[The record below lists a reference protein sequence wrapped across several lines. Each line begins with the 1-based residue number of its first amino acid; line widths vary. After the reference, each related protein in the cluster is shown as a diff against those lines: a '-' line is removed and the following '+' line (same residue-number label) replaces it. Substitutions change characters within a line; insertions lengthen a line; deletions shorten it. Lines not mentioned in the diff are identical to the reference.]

1 VSPLV
6 VFVAGLPPG
15 CAAWSPWPRRPGVV
29 LVACPS
35 RALAGLAMRRAGAF
49 GLAVAGPLAVASR
62 RWLVAVRF
70 APRPWPPP
78 GWRLA
83 RWSAA
88 PAFPS
93 PPWCA
98 PFGVPLRRLSL
109 AQFSLL

>member
-1 VSPLV
+1 VA
-6 VFVAGLPPG
+6 FVAGLPPG

-29 LVACPS
+29 LVACLS
-35 RALAGLAMRRAGAF
+35 RALARLARRRASAF

-70 APRPWPPP
+70 VPGPLLPP
-78 GWRLA
+78 GWRLF
-83 RWSAA
+83 RWSAS

-98 PFGVPLRRLSL
+98 PFGPPIPLSSAPLS
-109 AQFSLL
+109 AQISLL